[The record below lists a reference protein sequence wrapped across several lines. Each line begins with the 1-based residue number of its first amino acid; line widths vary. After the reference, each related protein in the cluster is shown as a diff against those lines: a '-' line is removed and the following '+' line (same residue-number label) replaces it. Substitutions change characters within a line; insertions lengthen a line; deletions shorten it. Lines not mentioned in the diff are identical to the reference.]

1 MSTATWAGAQTG
13 SGAARVP
20 KAKVTRAAVPRLRT
34 DGVSPEARRQAA
46 AILEVLAGV
55 RTPSEVA
62 AQLAVSLTRN
72 YIIEGRAL
80 QGLVAACAP
89 RPQGRVR
96 TPASELAVLRR
107 ECEQLRRQVARQQ
120 ALLRVTE
127 RTVGL
132 SGAAPS
138 AKSDRTSP
146 KKRHRKPKARALQA
160 AAVLREPTASPAVS
174 SDKGLSS

>member
-1 MSTATWAGAQTG
+1 MSTVASAGAPAG
-13 SGAARVP
+13 SGAGGAP
-20 KAKVTRAAVPRLRT
+20 KAKATRVAVPRLRT

-62 AQLAVSLTRN
+62 QQLAISLTRY

-96 TPASELAVLRR
+96 TPASELAALRR

-132 SGAAPS
+132 TGAAPS
-138 AKSDRTSP
+138 AKSDRESP
-146 KKRHRKPKARALQA
+146 KKRRRKPKARALQA
-160 AAVLREPTASPAVS
+160 AAVLQAPAAPAAAP
-174 SDKGLSS
+174 SDKGLSP